1 MKYPKL
7 SKGYSERGADMGRRN
22 SVMEPDEPIKFHL
35 YRMPMSACGCYDN
48 GGAYWGAGDHRIGW
62 MYHARG
68 EGPNYWNEVF
78 VRATSREDAKAKVRE
93 HFKRAKFYR

>member
-7 SKGYSERGADMGRRN
+7 TKASSIYGSAMGRSN
-22 SVMEPDEPIKFHL
+22 SVMEPAEPIKFHL

-48 GGAYWGAGDHRIGW
+48 GGAYWGAGSAKTGW

-68 EGPNYWNEVF
+68 EGPLWWNEVF
-78 VRATSREDAKAKVRE
+78 VRAKTREEAKEMVRCF
-93 HFKRAKFYR
+93 FKNAKFYR